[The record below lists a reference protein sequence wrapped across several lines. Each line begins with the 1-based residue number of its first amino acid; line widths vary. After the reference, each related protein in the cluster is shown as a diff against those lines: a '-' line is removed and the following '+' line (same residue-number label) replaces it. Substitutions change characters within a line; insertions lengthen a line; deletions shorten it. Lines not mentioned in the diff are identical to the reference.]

1 MDGYMIAS
9 IVSLSAIKSSLCVEV
24 SQQSVVAFLPPEAK
38 PHLLLAQCPVPLYAH
53 THYED

>member
-24 SQQSVVAFLPPEAK
+24 SQQSVVAFLPQEAK

-53 THYED
+53 THHED